1 MKKKLN
7 FLCVVMLVLLLVQAV
22 CGFFNQIPCILKA
35 GVQGALAGLN
45 FFNLLKSDF
54 EVIPFIAIF
63 LLIGVII
70 LMYPPIRGFIS
81 FCKFILNINRDKVFV
96 KENIPLLRWTG
107 WGFLIYNIA
116 TFLIKLIVMYVN
128 NGELLSIQFN
138 IIYKQHED
146 GFIFSIFC
154 LIIAEVF
161 LIGIKLKDEQELT
174 I

>member
-1 MKKKLN
+1 
-7 FLCVVMLVLLLVQAV
+7 
-22 CGFFNQIPCILKA
+22 
-35 GVQGALAGLN
+35 
-45 FFNLLKSDF
+45 
-54 EVIPFIAIF
+54 
-63 LLIGVII
+63 
-70 LMYPPIRGFIS
+70 MYPPIRGFIS

>member
-22 CGFFNQIPCILKA
+22 YGFFNLIP
-35 GVQGALAGLN
+35 GLN
-45 FFNLLKSDF
+45 FFNLLKSNGEGDG
-54 EVIPFIAIF
+54 VIPFIAIF
-63 LLIGVII
+63 SLIGVII

-96 KENIPLLRWTG
+96 KENIPLFCWTG

-116 TFLIKLIVMYVN
+116 TFLSKLIVMYVN

-138 IIYKQHED
+138 ITYKQHED

>member
-22 CGFFNQIPCILKA
+22 YGFFNLIP
-35 GVQGALAGLN
+35 GLN
-45 FFNLLKSDF
+45 FFNLLKSNGEGDG
-54 EVIPFIAIF
+54 VIPFIAIF
-63 LLIGVII
+63 SLIGVII

-81 FCKFILNINRDKVFV
+81 FCEFILNINRDKVFA

-138 IIYKQHED
+138 ITYKQHED

>member
-7 FLCVVMLVLLLVQAV
+7 FLYVEMLVLLLLQAV
-22 CGFFNQIPCILKA
+22 SGFFNQIP
-35 GVQGALAGLN
+35 GLIY
-45 FFNLLKSDF
+45 FNLLKSDF
-54 EVIPFIAIF
+54 EGDGVIPFIAIF
-63 LLIGVII
+63 SLIGVII

-81 FCKFILNINRDKVFV
+81 FCEFILNINRDKVFV

-116 TFLIKLIVMYVN
+116 AFLRKLIVMYVN

-138 IIYKQHED
+138 ITYKQHVD